1 MMHFAYWPWIL
12 LFVLGAY
19 HGANPGMG
27 WLFAV
32 ALGLQK
38 HESRAVWYALIP
50 IAVGHVIAIG
60 LAVLIAAIAGALVP
74 IIYVKI
80 AVALLL
86 IGFGLLKLLGK
97 GHLRWG
103 GMQVDFKDLTVWS
116 FLMASAHGAGL
127 MVLPILLGMSIGNG
141 DHGAHVQGMSFVG
154 TDLQILAVI
163 VHTIGYLLVTG
174 AVAWIVYTR
183 LGVSI
188 LRTAWFNMDRI
199 WAMALL
205 VTATLTLVVPR

>member
-1 MMHFAYWPWIL
+1 
-12 LFVLGAY
+12 
-19 HGANPGMG
+19 
-27 WLFAV
+27 
-32 ALGLQK
+32 
-38 HESRAVWYALIP
+38 
-50 IAVGHVIAIG
+50 
-60 LAVLIAAIAGALVP
+60 
-74 IIYVKI
+74 
-80 AVALLL
+80 
-86 IGFGLLKLLGK
+86 
-97 GHLRWG
+97 
-103 GMQVDFKDLTVWS
+103 
-116 FLMASAHGAGL
+116 
-127 MVLPILLGMSIGNG
+127 LLGMSIGNG

>member
-1 MMHFAYWPWIL
+1 L
-12 LFVLGAY
+12 V
-19 HGANPGMG
+19 
-27 WLFAV
+27 
-32 ALGLQK
+32 
-38 HESRAVWYALIP
+38 P
-50 IAVGHVIAIG
+50 IAIGHVIAVG
-60 LAVLIAAIAGALVP
+60 LTVLIAAIAGAIVP
-74 IIYVKI
+74 IFYVKI

-86 IGFGLLKLLGK
+86 IGFGILKLLGK

-127 MVLPILLGMSIGNG
+127 MLLPILLDMSIPTGTHAAHLHELSS
-141 DHGAHVQGMSFVG
+141 DGA
-154 TDLQILAVI
+154 DLQILAVI
-163 VHTIGYLLVTG
+163 IHTIGYLLVTG
-174 AVAWIVYTR
+174 VVAWTVYTR

-205 VTATLTLVVPR
+205 ATATLTLIVPR